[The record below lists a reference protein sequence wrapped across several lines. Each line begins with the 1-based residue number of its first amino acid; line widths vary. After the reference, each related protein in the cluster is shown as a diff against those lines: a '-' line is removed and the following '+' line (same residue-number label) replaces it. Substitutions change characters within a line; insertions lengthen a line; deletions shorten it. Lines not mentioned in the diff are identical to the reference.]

1 MGQYRTG
8 KVSIEHNSTT
18 VTGIGTTWV
27 TDGSWNGHLF
37 KVRGEN
43 NIYWISSVGSTTELT
58 LTYAYLNKDAIDI
71 TGKEYAIVQDYTTNY
86 DWPNISTGDIDWP
99 RILRRT
105 LQEIDKRFVER
116 YVTSIAFESVPSGTI
131 TTASGGSFYT
141 PNAMITPRKGKL
153 YYDAGYRT
161 FLYYD
166 GTMASVQKLDPTTGA
181 SGLIWYP
188 QWRRLLH
195 S

>member
-1 MGQYRTG
+1 MSQYRTG

-27 TDGSWNGHLF
+27 TDGSWNGHIF

-58 LTYAYLNKDAIDI
+58 LTYAYLNADAGDI
-71 TGKEYAIVQDYTTNY
+71 TKKEYAIVQDYTTNY
-86 DWPNISTGDIDWP
+86 DWPNIAAGDIDWP
-99 RILRRT
+99 RIIRRT
-105 LQEIDKRFVER
+105 LQEIDKKFAER
-116 YVTSIAFESVPSGTI
+116 YIDFMTFEAIPSGTI
-131 TTASGGSFYT
+131 TTASGGSFYSV
-141 PNAMITPRKGKL
+141 NSMITPRQGKL
-153 YYDAGYRT
+153 FYDAGYQA
-161 FLYYD
+161 FLYYN
-166 GTMASVQKLDPTTGA
+166 GIMASVQKVDPSSGA
-181 SGLIWYP
+181 SGLIHYP